1 MLFHLTDD
9 KVKIVP
15 AWRSDFDALAC
26 SGQSRSALRYVKNY
40 NQPGCMF
47 QTGHAGFDLECFSN
61 FHFHISPRANLFLPE
76 ARAAR
81 FTINF
86 EQQRFFLI

>member
-1 MLFHLTDD
+1 
-9 KVKIVP
+9 
-15 AWRSDFDALAC
+15 
-26 SGQSRSALRYVKNY
+26 
-40 NQPGCMF
+40 MF